1 MLTAMNKQ
9 QAYVWGVF
17 CSFFSAF
24 VWGTSHI
31 SGRYM
36 MSNNCIDIISLCSMR
51 YTVGG
56 LVMLGL
62 GLAFYRKKIFAVSR
76 NDILKLVL
84 LGSVGMVLHTFFIL
98 SGQKH
103 TSAVNSALI
112 LALSPIMAM
121 LIGVFVGHK
130 AGVNKIL
137 GMLLSLFGSLLVI
150 GVINKNGFCA
160 SGLSFYGDFM
170 IFISALCWA
179 LYTVLSSKI
188 VNRLGGFTATTW
200 CMLAGAVQF
209 LMLQLFLPYDFHI
222 PAASETTPWLVIA
235 YVILF
240 PTAAGFYFFYEAMS
254 RIKLSLLNIMQYLTP
269 IVTIVLSYLL
279 LGEKMTALNLIGAG
293 LTLFGVM
300 IVSGNVKIS
309 FCLRPDI
316 QNASCVQTEN

>member
-1 MLTAMNKQ
+1 MNNQ
-9 QAYVWGVF
+9 QAYAWGVF

-31 SGRYM
+31 SGRYI
-36 MSNNCIDIISLCSMR
+36 MSNGCIDIISLCSMR
-51 YTVGG
+51 YAIGG
-56 LVMLGL
+56 LAMLGL
-62 GLAFYRKKIFAVSR
+62 GVLFYRKKIFAVTRRDVFS
-76 NDILKLVL
+76 LVL
-84 LGSVGMVLHTFFIL
+84 LGSIGMVLHTFFVL

-112 LALSPIMAM
+112 LALSPVMAM
-121 LIGVFVGHK
+121 LIGIFVGHK
-130 AGVNKIL
+130 AGVNKVF
-137 GMLLSLFGSLLVI
+137 GMLLSLVGSLLVI
-150 GVINKNGFCA
+150 GIINKDGFCGG
-160 SGLSFYGDFM
+160 SFSFYGDFM

-209 LMLQLFLPYDFHI
+209 LILQLVLPYDFHI
-222 PAASETTPWLVIA
+222 PAASETTSWLVIA

-240 PTAAGFYFFYEAMS
+240 PTTAGFYFFYEAMS

-269 IVTIVLSYLL
+269 VVTIALSFLL
-279 LGEKMTALNLIGAG
+279 LGEKMTVLNLIGAG
-293 LTLFGVM
+293 LTLLGVM
-300 IVSGNVKIS
+300 IVSGNIKIS

-316 QNASCVQTEN
+316 QEAGCVQSEN